1 MDVIESSKVKDRNQL
16 TKQMGKAILK
26 VNEKYK
32 DDCYSSF
39 EITKG
44 DEIAAVLKTIK
55 NFHDIIF
62 LFKEILLPE
71 RIRTVIVF
79 DELNAGLDSKRS
91 SVIDGPAFHSGN
103 SLMLDVKKMQKTFA
117 LKTGEK
123 DWDSAIESLMN
134 MLLWQWDNFTVL
146 QKKIIRLY
154 QKEKNQRRVAE
165 KIKRTQQQVQTTLET
180 CKWELIDSAELTLRD
195 MFRIVDMNIKKTN
208 SIR

>member
-123 DWDSAIESLMN
+123 EWDSAIESLMN
-134 MLLWQWDNFTVL
+134 MLLWQWDNFTV
-146 QKKIIRLY
+146 
-154 QKEKNQRRVAE
+154 
-165 KIKRTQQQVQTTLET
+165 
-180 CKWELIDSAELTLRD
+180 
-195 MFRIVDMNIKKTN
+195 
-208 SIR
+208 